1 MRPPTKSPIPPHFDK
16 TVEKPVSDI
25 KEVDQNLLFADV
37 PTNILEALSE
47 AVDKIRA
54 TNWALLNSTLDQFA
68 TSRQT
73 NVLAAH
79 RIQRAAPLLDAIKHE
94 IDDGVITATTPGV
107 EELRTLLGV
116 VYKKLHFVTTGHSA
130 ASD

>member
-16 TVEKPVSDI
+16 TVEKLVSDI
-25 KEVDQNLLFADV
+25 KEVERDLLFADV
-37 PTNILEALSE
+37 PTSILEALSE

-68 TSRQT
+68 TGRQT

-79 RIQRAAPLLDAIKHE
+79 RIQRAAPLLDAIKRE
-94 IDDGVITATTPGV
+94 IDDGVITRATPGA